1 MCSTP
6 SATPDTEWK
15 SFDGKLSCVPGAV
28 DLNAA
33 VLRSMNRHYVNPW
46 AADFQRYYNETL
58 QLLKILYGT
67 SQDVVTMIG
76 PTRAAMDAAVC
87 SLVEPGDRVAVAT
100 NGHWSQLFVELI
112 RAHGGEAV
120 VLAERWGLPLDPD
133 KIRSQLRSV
142 GPGIKA
148 LAITHVGTSTGVV
161 NPAEEIGQI
170 VRDFGLLYIVDVA
183 QSLGGE
189 EVCMD
194 DWGVD
199 FCLASNAKCLSA
211 PAGLAHI
218 GISRDAWLAIE
229 QRTTSIRGWY
239 TSLPVWRRVWM
250 ERESGYFTFPSSVLF
265 GLRASLDQIFAIGL
279 QELYRRYA
287 VVSKAIRQGVKEMG
301 LKLIA
306 DDDQADRIGIS
317 SRSFCA
323 NTVTAVYLPEGLSYE
338 AFAQVMDE
346 RYDIGVA
353 GTYGEFAGRA
363 FRVSPTGLAQL
374 KPGNVIRLV
383 ASLGLTLRQLG
394 ITAPVERALWATDA
408 ILADL

>member
-1 MCSTP
+1 MSKIT
-6 SATPDTEWK
+6 SKIVLK
-15 SFDGKLSCVPGAV
+15 SLDSKISCVPGGV
-28 DLNAA
+28 DLNTS

-46 AADFQRYYNETL
+46 TADFQRYYDETL
-58 QLLKILYGT
+58 RLLKILYGT
-67 SQDVVTMIG
+67 SQDVLTMIG
-76 PTRAAMDAAVC
+76 PARAAMDAAVC
-87 SLVEPGDRVAVAT
+87 SLVEPGDRVAVAV

-112 RAHGGEAV
+112 QAHGGEPV

-133 KIRSQLRSV
+133 KVRLQLRSA
-142 GPGIKA
+142 GPGVKA
-148 LAITHVGTSTGVV
+148 LALTHVETSTGVI
-161 NPAEEIGQI
+161 NPIEEIGQI
-170 VRDFGLLYIVDVA
+170 VRDSGLLYIVDAA

-189 EVCMD
+189 EVRMD

-199 FCLASNAKCLSA
+199 FCLASNPKCLSA

-218 GISRDAWLAIE
+218 GISRDGWTAIQ
-229 QRTTSIRGWY
+229 QRTTPIRGWY
-239 TSLPVWRRVWM
+239 TSLLVWRRVWM

-265 GLRASLDQIFAIGL
+265 GLRASLDQILDIGL
-279 QELYRRYA
+279 QELYRQYA

-306 DDDQADRIGIS
+306 DDDQAHSRGSS

-323 NTVTAVYLPEGLSYE
+323 NTVTAVYLPEGLAYE

-353 GTYGEFAGRA
+353 GMYGEFAGKA
-363 FRVSPTGLAQL
+363 FRVGPTGLAQL

-394 ITAPVERALWATDA
+394 IAAPVERALRATDA